1 MRRAGDP
8 VLGMREGGMSG
19 VRPLFYVWVVVMPV
33 PEVKKARRGPGLVDG
48 SQGLIWS
55 TFKLSY
61 LRLPHGGV
69 HGACGHRGLELGPW
83 LGVIRIRLAGF
94 SSHSTE

>member
-1 MRRAGDP
+1 
-8 VLGMREGGMSG
+8 MSG

-33 PEVKKARRGPGLVDG
+33 TEVKKARQGPGLVGG

-55 TFKLSY
+55 TCKLSY

-69 HGACGHRGLELGPW
+69 HGAGGHRGLEFGPW
-83 LGVIRIRLAGF
+83 LGMIRIRLAGF